1 MEPVVF
7 CEVCGDPEESIK
19 HVLVDCT
26 VDKQFWSQTRA
37 ATGLK
42 IPNLNAETWATDLM
56 SELCPKRDQA
66 IIMCGMWA
74 MWMMCNK
81 RRHGELSMTVQ
92 QAVNWA
98 KDTAFDLWQ
107 LGHQLSQPS
116 RVHDITTWGFSL
128 VVRCT
133 LRERKVPSS
142 ILRIPNLRSFLHFDA
157 MGRLS

>member
-1 MEPVVF
+1 MNFCRRDRSYAGDMEPVAF

-26 VDKQFWSQTRA
+26 VAKQFWSQTRA

-81 RRHGELSMTVQ
+81 RRHGEVSMTVQ
-92 QAVNWA
+92 QAVNWG
-98 KDTAFDLWQ
+98 KDLAFDLW
-107 LGHQLSQPS
+107 
-116 RVHDITTWGFSL
+116 
-128 VVRCT
+128 
-133 LRERKVPSS
+133 
-142 ILRIPNLRSFLHFDA
+142 
-157 MGRLS
+157 